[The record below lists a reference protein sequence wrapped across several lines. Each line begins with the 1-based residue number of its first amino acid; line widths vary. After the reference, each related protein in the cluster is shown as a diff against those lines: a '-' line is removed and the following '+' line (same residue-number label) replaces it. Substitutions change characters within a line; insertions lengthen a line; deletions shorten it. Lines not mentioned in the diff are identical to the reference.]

1 MEDKTQISN
10 SGSSDRNEKTVVMS
24 SNSKAENSTPKEQGN
39 APEGNP
45 SNEKAQD
52 TTPPNN
58 SNSKTSEDFIKD
70 SKSKKSSA
78 PAVAAGIG
86 AAIATGVAG
95 VALGATNS
103 DKINEVVGNAFGA
116 DETPPSPEDV
126 PLAEASTTEEE
137 NSVQDLPEE
146 DSFLTISETSE
157 ADLSEDS
164 MSSLE
169 ISGADQEGNVYS
181 VSFLDIDGDGEYD
194 IQNVEFQ
201 TVDGVTISYT
211 EYGDALDPTFMD
223 DLVLAGN
230 TDYVDCGFCDVQGVS
245 MMDSYLYEIQP
256 GDTLS
261 EIAEANNTSVEH
273 LMELN
278 PQISDP
284 DLIYSGNNLIV
295 PDGDSFDFPVQE
307 YPDSPELIP
316 VETDTY
322 WDPEGG
328 DVIFDGPNETIGG
341 GFEGGEGDYLPID
354 QNELPNGG
362 LGSIDWESFYDNPVE
377 NPYTNELESIDFEAM
392 ETPQSYNEMDYG
404 MEDFGLDESGMGFI

>member
-10 SGSSDRNEKTVVMS
+10 SGSPDRNEKTVVMS
-24 SNSKAENSTPKEQGN
+24 SNSKAENSIPKKEGN

-45 SNEKAQD
+45 SDEKVQD
-52 TTPPNN
+52 ATPPNN
-58 SNSKTSEDFIKD
+58 PKSKTPEDFIKD

-126 PLAEASTTEEE
+126 PVAEASTTEED
-137 NSVQDLPEE
+137 SVQDLPEE
-146 DSFLTISETSE
+146 DNFLITSETSDAE
-157 ADLSEDS
+157 LNEDS

-169 ISGADQEGNVYS
+169 ISGADQEGNVFS

-211 EYGDALDPTFMD
+211 EYGDSLDSTFLD
-223 DLVLAGN
+223 DLLLADN
-230 TDYVDCGFCDVQGVS
+230 PDYVDCGFCDVQGVS
-245 MMDSYLYEIQP
+245 MMNSYLYEIQP

-295 PDGDSFDFPVQE
+295 PDGDCFEFLENSESNTFITDDGGLQDGYLVNEEFDNSMYGEEE
-307 YPDSPELIP
+307 YFVSE
-316 VETDTY
+316 EQT
-322 WDPEGG
+322 
-328 DVIFDGPNETIGG
+328 
-341 GFEGGEGDYLPID
+341 
-354 QNELPNGG
+354 ELPNEE

-377 NPYTNELESIDFEAM
+377 NPYTNELDAMDFEAM

>member
-24 SNSKAENSTPKEQGN
+24 SNSKAENSMPKEQGN
-39 APEGNP
+39 TPEGNP
-45 SNEKAQD
+45 SNETAQD
-52 TTPPNN
+52 ATPPKNPN
-58 SNSKTSEDFIKD
+58 TKTSEDFIKD
-70 SKSKKSSA
+70 SKSKKSIA

-86 AAIATGVAG
+86 AAMASGVAG

-103 DKINEVVGNAFGA
+103 DKIKEVVGNVFGA
-116 DETPPSPEDV
+116 EETPPSPEDV
-126 PLAEASTTEEE
+126 PEAEVSTSPTENIQGNTDGNTIQPVSEPTEAEAG
-137 NSVQDLPEE
+137 E
-146 DSFLTISETSE
+146 DG
-157 ADLSEDS
+157 

-181 VSFLDIDGDGEYD
+181 VSFLDVDGDGEYD

-211 EYGDALDPTFMD
+211 EYGDSLNPTFMD
-223 DLVLAGN
+223 DLLLAGN

-261 EIAEANNTSVEH
+261 EIALANNTSVEH

-295 PDGDSFDFPVQE
+295 PDGDSFE
-307 YPDSPELIP
+307 YSETLESNTFIAE
-316 VETDTY
+316 ETDGFL
-322 WDPEGG
+322 EGEM
-328 DVIFDGPNETIGG
+328 VNVEFDDSMYVEEDY
-341 GFEGGEGDYLPID
+341 FVSEG
-354 QNELPNGG
+354 QTELPNAE

>member
-126 PLAEASTTEEE
+126 PVAEASTTEEE

-284 DLIYSGNNLIV
+284 DLIYSGNNMIV
-295 PDGDSFDFPVQE
+295 PDGDSYEFLENSESNTFITEDGGF
-307 YPDSPELIP
+307 
-316 VETDTY
+316 
-322 WDPEGG
+322 PEG
-328 DVIFDGPNETIGG
+328 DLVNVDFDDSMYVE
-341 GFEGGEGDYLPID
+341 EDYFVSEE
-354 QNELPNGG
+354 QTELPNAE

-377 NPYTNELESIDFEAM
+377 NPYTNELESMDFEAM